1 VEGQPVG
8 SERQAVAADRPPA
21 DATSAVDPAGP
32 AAPAAAKGKAIGRR
46 VVLGMMGTGVAGIL
60 FGSKAA
66 DLLERVVAP
75 LASRDGTGFLSL
87 FPVGRFRIYTVT
99 GRLHSRSDADYRLN
113 LGGAVDAPATLTLD
127 DLKAMPA
134 TRFTKD
140 FQCVTGWRV
149 HDVKWAGVRL
159 SDLLDHVGAHDG
171 ARGVRFTS
179 FDGTYTESLTM
190 DQARRADV
198 IVAYEMEGKPVTSA
212 HGGPVRLYV
221 APMYGYKSIKWLDT
235 IEVTDPPAREGYW
248 EVRGYDTDGWI
259 GKSNGRDDRP
269 VV

>member
-1 VEGQPVG
+1 MVRRPVETETQRTP
-8 SERQAVAADRPPA
+8 VAAPGETA
-21 DATSAVDPAGP
+21 ASGGAGKP
-32 AAPAAAKGKAIGRR
+32 IGRR
-46 VVLGMMGTGVAGIL
+46 LVLGMMGTGVAGVL

-66 DLLERVVAP
+66 DLLERLVAP
-75 LASRDGTGFLSL
+75 IASRDGTGFLSL

-113 LGGAVDAPATLTLD
+113 VGGAVDTPFTLTVD
-127 DLKAMPA
+127 DLRAMPA

-159 SDLLDHVGAHDG
+159 SDLLDKAGVREGAQ
-171 ARGVRFTS
+171 GVRFTS
-179 FDGTYTESLTM
+179 FDGAYTESLTV

-198 IVAYEMEGKPVTSA
+198 IVAYEMEGKPVTSE

-235 IEVTDPPAREGYW
+235 IEVTQPLAREGYW
-248 EVRGYDTDGWI
+248 ELRGYDTDGWI

-269 VV
+269 V